1 MLFSVQCCVMG
12 ENPKTEIHEIAVGP
26 DEARQRLDRLLS
38 QKVEGHSRMRIKALI
53 ESGHVRV
60 RQGDDSRTV
69 TEPSYRVKSGERITL
84 QVPPAVEAKPV
95 PQILSLI
102 HI

>member
-53 ESGHVRV
+53 EKSLLTFSAWDFYDPINQRKRLIPVH
-60 RQGDDSRTV
+60 RQKPRSHCQR
-69 TEPSYRVKSGERITL
+69 PL
-84 QVPPAVEAKPV
+84 QRPT
-95 PQILSLI
+95 
-102 HI
+102 